1 MRGVEGAV
9 VTLSSG
15 NPERG
20 MPKPDVTII
29 IVNWNTREILRDC
42 LRSVYR
48 NAGPIDFEVIVVDNA
63 STDGSAEMVRT
74 EFDKVQL
81 IANSDNR
88 GFAAANNQGMA
99 VATGR
104 YVLLLNS
111 DTIVLDGAIA
121 RSVEFADVHSDAAV
135 IGCRVLN
142 RDRSLQPTCFMYPS
156 VLNLAIAVLYL
167 DKLFPRNRF
176 FGRERMTWWN
186 RDDVREVEV
195 VTGCYMLVRREALD
209 CVGLMDSD
217 YFMYGEETDWC
228 WRFHRAGW
236 RLMFTPSGEI
246 IHLGGQSTAQV
257 RPRMLLQLRSGV
269 LLFFH
274 KQRSRPAYCAAC
286 LLTSLWFT
294 VRIPAWGLKALLS
307 RKNRANSLL
316 LVRTYAKGCIKSLGG
331 WRGLCTAVS

>member
-1 MRGVEGAV
+1 M
-9 VTLSSG
+9 SKS
-15 NPERG
+15 
-20 MPKPDVTII
+20 DVTVI

-42 LRSVYR
+42 LRSVYQS
-48 NAGPIDFEVIVVDNA
+48 AGPVDVDVIVIDNA
-63 STDGSAEMVRT
+63 SSDGSVEMVQA

-121 RSVEFADVHSDAAV
+121 KTVEFADAHSDAAV
-135 IGCRVLN
+135 VGCRVLN
-142 RDRSLQPTCFMYPS
+142 RDRSMQPTCFMYPS
-156 VLNLAIAVLYL
+156 VLNLAIAVPYL
-167 DKLFPRNRF
+167 NRLFPRNRF
-176 FGRERMTWWN
+176 FGREGMTWWD
-186 RDDVREVEV
+186 RDDVRDVEV
-195 VTGCYMLVRREALD
+195 VTGCFMLVRREALD
-209 CVGLMDSD
+209 RVGPMDAD

-228 WRFHRAGW
+228 WRFRRAGW

-269 LLFFH
+269 LLFFR
-274 KQRSRPAYCAAC
+274 KQQSRPAYWAAC
-286 LLTSLWFT
+286 LLTALWFA
-294 VRIPAWGLKALLS
+294 VRIPAWGLKALVS
-307 RKNRANSLL
+307 RRTRANSLL
-316 LVRTYAKGCIKSLGG
+316 LARTYAKGCVKSLGG
-331 WRGLCTAVS
+331 WRGLCTRAS